1 MSEIERVLQLAKD
14 GKISKEDA
22 VKLLQALSGSLKK
35 LPENTWERLFAMMD
49 EGMSADALAQ
59 VLEAG
64 DEDDEPKSKT
74 FRTGVM
80 INGKDVGRIVED
92 ALSRAGVSTGGKW
105 KGKWNGDWSSRDS
118 SPRPS
123 ETRGSGNARL
133 IKIEISTSS
142 GDNVRVNIPIGLANF
157 AMKLIPKDA
166 QRTMSEQGLDMETLS
181 EMLKGDLPEGNLV
194 DIATSDGDTVRISVQ

>member
-14 GKISKEDA
+14 GKISREDA
-22 VKLLQALSGSLKK
+22 VKLLQALSSNLKK

-64 DEDDEPKSKT
+64 EEEEEPKRGS
-74 FRTGVM
+74 FRTGVK
-80 INGKDVGRIVED
+80 INGKDVGRIVEE
-92 ALSRAGVSTGGKW
+92 ALSRAGVTGSKASKW
-105 KGKWNGDWSSRDS
+105 GAWSGGDWSTRDT
-118 SPRPS
+118 PKATP
-123 ETRGSGNARL
+123 RL
-133 IKIEISTSS
+133 IKIEISS
-142 GDNVRVNIPIGLANF
+142 GDGDNIRVNIPIGLANF

-166 QRTMSEQGLDMETLS
+166 QRTMGEQGLDMETLT

-194 DIATSDGDTVRISVQ
+194 DISTGDGDTIRISVQ

>member
-22 VKLLQALSGSLKK
+22 VKLLQALSSSLKK
-35 LPENTWERLFAMMD
+35 LPESTWERLFAMMD

-64 DEDDEPKSKT
+64 EEEEEPKR
-74 FRTGVM
+74 FRTGVV
-80 INGKDVGRIVED
+80 INGKDVGRIVEE
-92 ALSRAGVSTGGKW
+92 ALSRAGVSTGNKW
-105 KGKWNGDWSSRDS
+105 KGKWNGDWSSRES
-118 SPRPS
+118 SPKPS
-123 ETRGSGNARL
+123 NPRL
-133 IKIEISTSS
+133 IKIEIASQN
-142 GDNVRVNIPIGLANF
+142 GDHVRVNIPLGLANF

-166 QRTMSEQGLDMETLS
+166 QRAMSEQGLDMETLT

-194 DIATSDGDTVRISVQ
+194 DIATSDGDKILISVQ

>member
-14 GKISKEDA
+14 GKISKDDA
-22 VKLLQALSGSLKK
+22 IKLLQALSSSLKK
-35 LPENTWERLFAMMD
+35 LPESTWERLFAMMD
-49 EGMSADALAQ
+49 EGMNADALAQ

-64 DEDDEPKSKT
+64 DEDEEPKR
-74 FRTGVM
+74 FRTGVV

-92 ALSRAGVSTGGKW
+92 ALSRAGVSTGNKW
-105 KGKWNGDWSSRDS
+105 KGKWNGDWSSRDAH
-118 SPRPS
+118 PRPS
-123 ETRGSGNARL
+123 EARGTGNARL

-194 DIATSDGDTVRISVQ
+194 DIATSDGDTIRISIQ

>member
-1 MSEIERVLQLAKD
+1 MSEIERVLQLAKE
-14 GKISKEDA
+14 GKISKDDA

-35 LPENTWERLFAMMD
+35 LPESTWERLFAMMD

-64 DEDDEPKSKT
+64 EEDEEPKR
-74 FRTGVM
+74 FRTGVV
-80 INGKDVGRIVED
+80 INGKDVGRIVEE
-92 ALSRAGVSTGGKW
+92 ALSRAGVSTGSKW
-105 KGKWNGDWSSRDS
+105 KGKWSGDWSSRDS

-123 ETRGSGNARL
+123 ETRGTGNARL
-133 IKIEISTSS
+133 IKIEISTNN

-194 DIATSDGDTVRISVQ
+194 DIATSDGDSIRISVQ